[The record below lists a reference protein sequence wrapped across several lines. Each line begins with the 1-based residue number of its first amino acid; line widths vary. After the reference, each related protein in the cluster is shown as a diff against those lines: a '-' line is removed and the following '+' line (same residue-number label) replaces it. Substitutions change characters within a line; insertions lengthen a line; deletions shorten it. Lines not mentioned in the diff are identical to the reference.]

1 MFFFAVLLMLAI
13 VLFACIM
20 NASKSYN
27 VSVIMHGLKNASRF
41 WSVFMTCNILFIV
54 RRVVLDRLAL
64 PLRKYCFD
72 SYIRQGYIM
81 SKPILGLEVVR
92 TGNPRFGHLQFAEHV
107 L

>member
-20 NASKSYN
+20 NAQKSYN
-27 VSVIMHGLKNASRF
+27 VSVIMRGVASRF

-64 PLRKYCFD
+64 PLRKYYFD

-81 SKPILGLEVVR
+81 SKPNLGLEVVR
-92 TGNPRFGHLQFAEHV
+92 TGNPRFGQLQFAERV